1 MGQNEEL
8 VRRIQDGELYLMG
21 RLWEDNQGLVRYAAT
36 RYREGCGRLFDIA
49 DLIQAGYL
57 GLHAAAMVYTT
68 ERGAAFATYA
78 VFHIRRAM
86 REVAGL
92 RGKRDALFDA
102 HSLDAPI
109 GDDGNDTLLDLVP
122 APCED
127 YPIELEE
134 LRHIVHV
141 AVSRIRD
148 RKVREAIQ
156 AVYRDGITLAEYA
169 RKEGISAQGAG
180 ERLQRGYAILRKDPS
195 IIGLALAEGYDTE
208 YVRYKG
214 LSAYRGPGM
223 STVENAVIR
232 QEQAEYQRSV
242 MYQQL
247 EEATEQAERRQAALY
262 RQLGALPQVP
272 SSFDG

>member
-21 RLWEDNQGLVRYAAT
+21 KLWEENQGLVRYIAG
-36 RYREGCGRLFDIA
+36 RYRENCGRLFDAA
-49 DLIQAGYL
+49 DLMQAGYL
-57 GLHAAAMVYTT
+57 GLHAAAMVYSAG
-68 ERGAAFATYA
+68 RGASFATYVA
-78 VFHIRRAM
+78 LHIRRAM

-102 HSLDAPI
+102 CPLDAPVGED
-109 GDDGNDTLLDLVP
+109 GDDTLLDLIP
-122 APCED
+122 APWED

-134 LRHIVHV
+134 LRSIVRA

-148 RKVREAIQ
+148 RKAREAIQ
-156 AVYRDGITLAEYA
+156 AVYRDGATLANYA
-169 RKEGISAQGAG
+169 RAEGISAHGAR

-195 IIGLALAEGYDTE
+195 IIGLALAEGYDTQ

-214 LSAYRGPGM
+214 LGAYHGT

-232 QEQAEYQRSV
+232 QDQTERRRAGL
-242 MYQQL
+242 YQQL
-247 EEATEQAERRQAALY
+247 KDVTEKAERRQAALY
-262 RQLGALPQVP
+262 RQLGEISGLACP
-272 SSFDG
+272 G

>member
-21 RLWEDNQGLVRYAAT
+21 KLWEDNQGLVKYIAG
-36 RYREGCGRLFDIA
+36 RYRESCGRLFDVA
-49 DLIQAGYL
+49 DLMQAGYL
-57 GLHAAAMVYTT
+57 GLHAAAMVYTVK
-68 ERGAAFATYA
+68 RGAAFATYA

-102 HSLDAPI
+102 HPLDAPV
-109 GDDGNDTLLDLVP
+109 GDDGDDTLLDLIP
-122 APCED
+122 APWED
-127 YPIELEE
+127 YPVELEE
-134 LRHIVHV
+134 LRHIVRV

-148 RKVREAIQ
+148 RKAREAIQ

-169 RKEGISAQGAG
+169 RSEGISAHGAG

-208 YVRYKG
+208 YTRYKG
-214 LSAYRGPGM
+214 LGAYRGT

-232 QEQAEYQRSV
+232 QEQTERQRTV
-242 MYQQL
+242 LYQQL
-247 EEATEQAERRQAALY
+247 GSAAEKAEHRQAALY
-262 RQLGALPQVP
+262 RQLGGLSGPLCP
-272 SSFDG
+272 G

>member
-21 RLWEDNQGLVRYAAT
+21 KLWENNQGLVKYIAG
-36 RYREGCGRLFDIA
+36 RYRENCGRLFDTA
-49 DLIQAGYL
+49 DLMQAGYL
-57 GLHAAAMVYTT
+57 GLHTAAMVYTA

-102 HSLDAPI
+102 YPLDAPV
-109 GDDGNDTLLDLVP
+109 GDDGDDTLLDLLP
-122 APCED
+122 ASWED
-127 YPIELEE
+127 YSVELEE
-134 LRHIVHV
+134 LRHIVRV

-148 RKVREAIQ
+148 RKAREAIQ
-156 AVYRDGITLAEYA
+156 AVYRDGRTLVEYA
-169 RKEGISAQGAG
+169 RSEGISAHGAG

-208 YVRYKG
+208 YTRYKG
-214 LSAYRGPGM
+214 LGAYRGT
-223 STVENAVIR
+223 STVESAVIR
-232 QEQAEYQRSV
+232 QEQAERQRTV
-242 MYQQL
+242 LYQQL
-247 EEATEQAERRQAALY
+247 GSAAEKAGHRQAALY
-262 RQLGALPQVP
+262 RQLGELSGLPCP
-272 SSFDG
+272 G